1 MHVRTHCRLTRL
13 CMHEPCENK
22 RSIGFGGPY
31 FDFGHPCVLGLFS
44 QSLFSMMNYILLP
57 WFSAPCE
64 QLFRNTCCPFDT
76 VEVKTEHFPFLPL
89 FLSFTHS
96 QVCSIRNLGHPPLL
110 HDIHLCLFQNGLQH
124 GCMNIIIHHVEKND
138 IQVPWGGLPLKASEP
153 QTSMDY
159 LSDSINGLVGTGSL
173 WFFVAKTQPFWITKC
188 FI

>member
-1 MHVRTHCRLTRL
+1 MCLLSIYFIQKITVYK
-13 CMHEPCENK
+13 K
-22 RSIGFGGPY
+22 RMGAQVELIKNVCLSPMRKKINHSFGGPY
-31 FDFGHPCVLGLFS
+31 FNFGHPCVLGLFS

-57 WFSAPCE
+57 WFSALCE

-76 VEVKTEHFPFLPL
+76 VGVKTEHFPFLPL
-89 FLSFTHS
+89 FLSFT

-124 GCMNIIIHHVEKND
+124 GCINIIIHHVEKND

-173 WFFVAKTQPFWITKC
+173 
-188 FI
+188 